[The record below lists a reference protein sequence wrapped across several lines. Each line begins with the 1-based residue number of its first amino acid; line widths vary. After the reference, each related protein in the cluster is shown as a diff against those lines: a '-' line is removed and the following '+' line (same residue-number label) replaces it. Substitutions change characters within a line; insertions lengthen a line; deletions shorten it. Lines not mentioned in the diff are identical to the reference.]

1 MAMNVLSDEE
11 TFLKKYHLDE
21 TEYNRTGLKWEQL
34 SGIFEAYLKEMPQY
48 RALENYFSDC
58 LKTVD
63 NVHSVITRLKDPERL
78 IEALIRKKI
87 GNRELEINSKNY
99 GEIVTDL
106 IEIRVLHLFKEDW
119 EYVHEYITN
128 KWVLKEKPIAYVREG
143 DDRESD
149 GRDLLARFQD
159 KGCDLRYHELGYR
172 SVTYL
177 AISSIDNKT
186 TNYIEILSRTVFE
199 EGWNTIDHVIRNSR
213 DIDSPVLMRYLSHF
227 SHRIADMADE
237 MGSFLH
243 MYLNEEQERVGKLSK
258 APEINSKLSAGPK
271 HYVEELGPESKN
283 RESEKAF
290 SGTENARIANMNGE
304 GTDESTAAPQQ
315 EFLASLS
322 NLLKKRETPQDA
334 KQDEY
339 PKISEGQPDTQQAN
353 SHKQQPAVPA
363 APAKASVDRARQDEY
378 PDIQRGILDAQRN
391 NGPKVQE
398 NGQKFTLSKL
408 KQAIQSITP
417 KNAYQNGQQTKQ
429 HSNDGSDAN
438 E

>member
-1 MAMNVLSDEE
+1 MNVLSDEK

-21 TEYNRTGLKWEQL
+21 AEYNRTGLKWEQL
-34 SGIFEAYLKEMPQY
+34 SDIFEAYLKEMPQY
-48 RALENYFSDC
+48 RALENYFFDC
-58 LKTVD
+58 LKAVD

-99 GEIVTDL
+99 NEIVTDL

-128 KWVLKEKPIAYVREG
+128 KWVLREKPIAYVREG

-186 TNYIEILSRTVFE
+186 NYIEILSRTVFE
-199 EGWNTIDHVIRNSR
+199 EGWNTIDRVIRDSR

-227 SHRIADMADE
+227 SHRIADTADE

-243 MYLNEEQERVGKLSK
+243 MYLNEEQERGGKLSK
-258 APEINSKLSAGPK
+258 EPGINSTLNDGPK
-271 HYVEELGPESKN
+271 QHVEELWPESKN
-283 RESEKAF
+283 RESEKAL
-290 SGTENARIANMNGE
+290 SVPDNARIENLNVAGA
-304 GTDESTAAPQQ
+304 DESTAAPQQ
-315 EFLASLS
+315 EFLASLG
-322 NLLKKRETPQDA
+322 NLLKKQETAQDA
-334 KQDEY
+334 KQDEH
-339 PKISEGQPDTQQAN
+339 PKKSEGPDTQQAN
-353 SHKQQPAVPA
+353 PHKQQPTVPA
-363 APAKASVDRARQDEY
+363 APAEASVDWARQDEY
-378 PDIQRGILDAQRN
+378 SKIQPGVLDVQRN
-391 NGPKVQE
+391 DDPKVQE

-429 HSNDGSDAN
+429 HSNDGSDAD